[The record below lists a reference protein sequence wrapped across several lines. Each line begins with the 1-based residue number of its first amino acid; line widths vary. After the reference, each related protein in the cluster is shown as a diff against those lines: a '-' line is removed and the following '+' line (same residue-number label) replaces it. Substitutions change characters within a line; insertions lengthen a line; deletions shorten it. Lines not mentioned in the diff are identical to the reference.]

1 MSSSPDPTAAQRVS
15 RFACLIHGT
24 QGSPPPFQVPRYGPQ
39 PSRAL
44 HKSGHHR
51 VRSSRDTEV
60 AQLPTHAG
68 SESGHREVIFL
79 GRWLFLCSWSPTGRS
94 GLQPRRHC
102 RSCNSCFARRVT
114 PLFFPTYHLGWLD
127 HGMGP
132 TQPLWGAAGGAGGGA
147 GGGGGPGGVCGL
159 LGLGGVK
166 GRAFLSFFF
175 DSLTLGPVT
184 ELLRLDDRG
193 LFRRFSFSFSFSR
206 RLLRLFSSSFALG
219 VGLLDSLVASVAALL
234 TSADWASSTFVS
246 GAGSLQDG
254 PAFDLLA
261 SFNLGAPS
269 ELSLGSLLDGLGA
282 WDWEF
287 STKATLPFV
296 LAGVSRGGT
305 LGGGNTRLTGAFP
318 PIHFEPRCYGGNE
331 TCTEFTHGGHF
342 TIYMQIYTWRGPSVH
357 TQNNISKRCL

>member
-1 MSSSPDPTAAQRVS
+1 MARNLHVPFIKVGITEFDQAETPKLRSCQ
-15 RFACLIHGT
+15 LT
-24 QGSPPPFQVPRYGPQ
+24 QVG
-39 PSRAL
+39 
-44 HKSGHHR
+44 
-51 VRSSRDTEV
+51 
-60 AQLPTHAG
+60 
-68 SESGHREVIFL
+68 ESGHREVIFL

-246 GAGSLQDG
+246 GAGSFARWAGLRLAGQLQLG
-254 PAFDLLA
+254 G
-261 SFNLGAPS
+261 SFGA
-269 ELSLGSLLDGLGA
+269 LFGVSLGWLGCLGLG
-282 WDWEF
+282 
-287 STKATLPFV
+287 V
-296 LAGVSRGGT
+296 LYQSNTPLCLGGSESRGH
-305 LGGGNTRLTGAFP
+305 LGRRHTRLTGAFP